1 MDSSP
6 YLREI
11 SVCSFFYAIE
21 FYHLLAK
28 YKALQEKYLTQS
40 GYFNHIWY
48 KSDVSGMYIFNDL
61 AFAPR
66 FLDRDFNASFWGG
79 EISQ

>member
-1 MDSSP
+1 MDSNP

-11 SVCSFFYAIE
+11 SVGSLFYAIE

-40 GYFNHIWY
+40 GYFNY
-48 KSDVSGMYIFNDL
+48 KRCKSDYQGYISSTIWSLPCVFGR
-61 AFAPR
+61 R
-66 FLDRDFNASFWGG
+66 F
-79 EISQ
+79 

>member
-28 YKALQEKYLTQS
+28 YKALQEKYLIQS
-40 GYFNHIWY
+40 GYFNHI
-48 KSDVSGMYIFNDL
+48 
-61 AFAPR
+61 
-66 FLDRDFNASFWGG
+66 
-79 EISQ
+79 